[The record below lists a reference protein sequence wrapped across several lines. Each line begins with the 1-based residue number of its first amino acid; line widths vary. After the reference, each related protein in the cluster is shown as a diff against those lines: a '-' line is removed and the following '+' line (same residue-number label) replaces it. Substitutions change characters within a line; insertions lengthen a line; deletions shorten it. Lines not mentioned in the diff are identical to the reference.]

1 MSNKTIFTGRELRLR
16 NTTAKISETEITT
29 NKETVKIK
37 SASFSD
43 NSNSLDKPLTITGD
57 LTVNG
62 NAIISGSVS
71 SENPAIDIVRHLL
84 PEVGVV
90 ADSSLLPVRKDGDTG
105 WHVKNTAGPPQKA
118 NYYLYGDTNTEN
130 TYTLGDL
137 KFMSLLVNIIYD

>member
-1 MSNKTIFTGRELRLR
+1 MSNKHILSGAELEVR
-16 NTTAKISETEITT
+16 NKIAGLDTTEITT
-29 NKETVKIK
+29 NKEKVKIK
-37 SASFSD
+37 SATFGN
-43 NSNSLDKPLTITGD
+43 NSNTLDKSLEITGN

-84 PEVGVV
+84 PEAGVL

-118 NYYLYGDTNTEN
+118 NYYL
-130 TYTLGDL
+130 
-137 KFMSLLVNIIYD
+137 